1 MEICVETHIWMVY
14 LEIDGRGRPQE
25 PLFLDGPTVPRS
37 SLGATIYQSSVFGS
51 PILKIELGRKTG
63 EFRGAH
69 RIFTRSLRM
78 ICSERE
84 KCTFTIIF
92 TVMGGRAGTRHPRTR
107 TSTSLGGVYERKKPE
122 KLGELE
128 GLLTKYNPTA
138 ITMSVLI
145 HGRVAGR
152 GHESTQ
158 SMKLF
163 LGTRCPR
170 RINADTGPSSLV
182 LLT

>member
-1 MEICVETHIWMVY
+1 MVY

-51 PILKIELGRKTG
+51 PILKIELYTAYTYDLGRKTG

-128 GLLTKYNPTA
+128 GLLTKYADKLEEARAQPAAKPNQSNGDHNVRTD
-138 ITMSVLI
+138 TRQG
-145 HGRVAGR
+145 GRSR
-152 GHESTQ
+152 T
-158 SMKLF
+158 
-163 LGTRCPR
+163 
-170 RINADTGPSSLV
+170 
-182 LLT
+182 